1 MLSASAA
8 GLSVGIFW
16 RVPGGDGG
24 PPVLIT
30 DATPLAQAEAYG
42 AMLTHPRGQY
52 EVWEGWRRLGAAGL
66 RRRGL
71 PKAFAWSEYDEHPG
85 GRLVYDPGADL
96 FTLYAN
102 R

>member
-1 MLSASAA
+1 M
-8 GLSVGIFW
+8 
-16 RVPGGDGG
+16 
-24 PPVLIT
+24 LIT